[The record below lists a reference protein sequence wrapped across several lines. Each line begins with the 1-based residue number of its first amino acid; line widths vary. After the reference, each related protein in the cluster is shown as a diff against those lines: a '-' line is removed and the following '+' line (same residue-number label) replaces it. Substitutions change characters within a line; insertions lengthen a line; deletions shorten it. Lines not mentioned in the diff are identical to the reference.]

1 MNAQPDESE
10 KGTSKSTEKRSVTV
24 VSQKEPKTT
33 ATIAPME
40 NKQRRLLV
48 SALIV
53 GAILVIGIL
62 FLLHVKGKKQP
73 APKSGVGVSVVVK
86 TVAIQN
92 IPLWTQF
99 SGRMKAVNSADIRPE
114 VSGRITEIRFKDG
127 QSVKAGD
134 VLLVID
140 PTPFE
145 AAVARAQAR
154 IALAKANL
162 QFATSE
168 QARSEKLLPTHAIAQ
183 REFDQSDS
191 LKASGEAELL
201 AAEAELKTARV
212 DLNYAHVRAPIS
224 GRTSRAELTVGNVV
238 QNGPNAPILTSIVS
252 EDGIYCD
259 FEVDEQT
266 YLESIRNSANGNA
279 AESKIAVELILPYDV
294 HRTITGTIQNFDNQ
308 LDTAT
313 GTIRARAKF
322 ENADGV
328 LVPGMFVT
336 VRLASSSRQDLI
348 VIPDRAIAFDQSKRF
363 VFVAGA
369 DNKVEYREV
378 SLGTDFGNESVVLKG
393 LSVGDRVIVD
403 GIQRVGPGATV
414 APEERKNVSPG
425 DDAHQH
431 TLATISASKESP
443 K

>member
-10 KGTSKSTEKRSVTV
+10 KGTSTSTEKRSVTV

-40 NKQRRLLV
+40 NKQRRLFI

-145 AAVARAQAR
+145 AAVARAEAR
-154 IALAKANL
+154 IAVAKANL
-162 QFATSE
+162 QFETSE
-168 QARSEKLLPTHAIAQ
+168 LARSEKLLPTHAIAQ
-183 REFDQSDS
+183 REFDQSGS
-191 LKASGEAELL
+191 LKASAEAELL
-201 AAEAELKTARV
+201 AAQAELKTAQV
-212 DLNYAHVRAPIS
+212 DLGYAYVRAPIS
-224 GRTSRAELTVGNVV
+224 GRTSRAELTIGNVV
-238 QNGPNAPILTSIVS
+238 QSGPNAPILTSIVS
-252 EDGIYCD
+252 EDGIYAD

-266 YLESIRNSANGNA
+266 YLKSIRNNANGNVE
-279 AESKIAVELILPYDV
+279 ESTIEVELILPYDV
-294 HRTITGTIQNFDNQ
+294 H
-308 LDTAT
+308 
-313 GTIRARAKF
+313 
-322 ENADGV
+322 
-328 LVPGMFVT
+328 
-336 VRLASSSRQDLI
+336 
-348 VIPDRAIAFDQSKRF
+348 
-363 VFVAGA
+363 
-369 DNKVEYREV
+369 
-378 SLGTDFGNESVVLKG
+378 
-393 LSVGDRVIVD
+393 
-403 GIQRVGPGATV
+403 
-414 APEERKNVSPG
+414 
-425 DDAHQH
+425 
-431 TLATISASKESP
+431 
-443 K
+443 